1 MKQNADSTFTPE
13 LKIIFMASFKT
24 FLKSGH
30 PPTLFSAFL
39 YFDFCFAIWV
49 LNGAMAPFISEEF
62 NLSPAQKG
70 FMISVP
76 IMAGAIMR
84 FPLGVLAQ
92 YIGRKWAAMVEMGLI
107 FTALVY
113 GYFMVDTYS
122 EVINM
127 GILLGIAGA
136 SFGVALSLG
145 SGWFPP
151 KYKGLA
157 MGIAGAG
164 NSGTVLAM
172 IFAPPLAQ
180 KFGWQAV
187 YGFGALF
194 MLLPMIVMLV
204 FAKEPPDTHKQSL
217 KEHLSCLFEKDGWVF
232 NLIYIIT
239 FGGFIGLSTFLPT
252 YFYDQFHV
260 TKVEAGQLTMLAAL
274 MGSAVRVVGGWAS
287 DKWGGI
293 NTLSF
298 IFSFVILFMIIASF
312 QLNLVTT
319 TILFM
324 LSFAALGAG
333 NGALFQLV
341 PLRWPLATAVAGSMI
356 GEIGALGGSFIPNA
370 MGISKQSTGS
380 FSWGFL
386 AFAALAV
393 IAFVILRV
401 AQKKWT
407 KKWVGP
413 GGRAIFKPETIEV
426 EIQEHIEGQKMQ
438 PARSGE
444 FAYRTIIYPIGN
456 SELAEKAREQA
467 AYLAKKTGASLLL
480 LYVNQKS
487 HSTGILATDSEN
499 FAQIRESWINEG
511 KQILLNEAKKL
522 KDMEVT
528 NIEAVFGQGDVA
540 TEIVTIAKERNAEL
554 ILLAS
559 HKASPLGKLLMGSR
573 TYDVFLDAPCP
584 VLRIVR

>member
-1 MKQNADSTFTPE
+1 
-13 LKIIFMASFKT
+13 MANFKT
-24 FLKSGH
+24 FLKAGH

-76 IMAGAIMR
+76 ILAGAVMR

-92 YIGRKWAAMVEMGLI
+92 YIGRKWAAMVEMSLI
-107 FTALVY
+107 FIALCY

-172 IFAPPLAQ
+172 LFAPPLAT

-187 YGFGALF
+187 YGMGALF
-194 MLLPMIVMLV
+194 MLIPMIVMLI
-204 FAKEPPDTHKQSL
+204 FAKEPPDREHQTLKQ
-217 KEHLSCLFEKDGWVF
+217 HLSCLFEKDGWAF

-239 FGGFIGLSTFLPT
+239 FGGFIGLSNFLPT
-252 YFYDQFHV
+252 YFHDQFGV

-274 MGSAVRVVGGWAS
+274 MGSAIRVVGGWAS

-293 NTLSF
+293 NTLSG
-298 IFSFVILFMIIASF
+298 IFGIII
-312 QLNLVTT
+312 VTMLIAGLPIGLTAT

-324 LSFAALGAG
+324 ICFAALGAG

-370 MGISKQSTGS
+370 MGLSKQNSGS
-380 FSWGFL
+380 FIWGFVS
-386 AFAALAV
+386 FAALALV
-393 IAFVILRV
+393 AFIVLRIAQRS
-401 AQKKWT
+401 WT
-407 KKWVGP
+407 KKWVGE
-413 GGRAIFKPETIEV
+413 GGRAIVKPESIEV
-426 EIQEHIEGQKMQ
+426 EIQEHIAGKIAFTQNERKGD
-438 PARSGE
+438 
-444 FAYRTIIYPIGN
+444 FIYRNIIYPIGN
-456 SELAEKAREQA
+456 SDLADKARQQA
-467 AYLAKKTGASLLL
+467 AYLAKSTGANLVL
-480 LYVNQKS
+480 LYVNEKS
-487 HSTGILATDSEN
+487 HSTGILATDSAQ
-499 FAQIRESWINEG
+499 FAQVKESWIAEG
-511 KQILLNEAKKL
+511 KRILLDEAQKL
-522 KDMEVT
+522 KDLDVQ
-528 NIEAVFGQGDVA
+528 NVEAVFGQGDVA
-540 TEIVTIAKERNAEL
+540 SEITTIAKEKNAEL

-573 TYDVFLDAPCP
+573 TYDVFLETPCP

>member
-1 MKQNADSTFTPE
+1 MSN
-13 LKIIFMASFKT
+13 FKK

-30 PPTLFSAFL
+30 APTLFSAFL

-49 LNGAMAPFISEEF
+49 LNGAMAPFISEHF
-62 NLSPAQKG
+62 NLSPAEKG

-76 IMAGAIMR
+76 ILAGAVMR

-92 YIGRKWAAMVEMGLI
+92 YIGRKNAALTEMGLI
-107 FTALVY
+107 FFALVF
-113 GYFMVDTYS
+113 GYFFVDTYS
-122 EVINM
+122 DVIKM
-127 GILLGIAGA
+127 GVLLGIAGA

-157 MGIAGAG
+157 MGISGAG

-172 IFAPPLAQ
+172 LFAPPLAM

-187 YGFGALF
+187 YGMAAFF
-194 MLLPMIVMLV
+194 MLIPIVVMIV
-204 FAKEPPDTHKQSL
+204 FAKEPPDREHQTLKQ
-217 KEHLSCLFEKDGWVF
+217 HLACLFEKDGWTF

-239 FGGFIGLSTFLPT
+239 FGGFIGLSNFLPT
-252 YFYDQFHV
+252 YFHDQFGV

-274 MGSAVRVVGGWAS
+274 MGSAIRVVGGWAS

-293 NTLSF
+293 TTLSA
-298 IFSFVILFMIIASF
+298 IFGIIIITMVIAGLPIG
-312 QLNLVTT
+312 VTAT

-324 LSFAALGAG
+324 VCFAALGAG

-370 MGISKQSTGS
+370 MGLSKQNTGS
-380 FSWGFL
+380 FFWGFMSFAIL
-386 AFAALAV
+386 AL
-393 IAFVILRV
+393 IAFIVLRV
-401 AQKKWT
+401 AQRAWT
-407 KKWVGP
+407 KKWVGK
-413 GGRAIFKPETIEV
+413 GGMAIIKPESIEV
-426 EIQEHIEGQKMQ
+426 EIKEHIAGNVV
-438 PARSGE
+438 
-444 FAYRTIIYPIGN
+444 FAQSKSKGDFNYRNIIYPIGN
-456 SELAEKAREQA
+456 SELADKARQQA
-467 AYLAKKTGASLLL
+467 AYLAKSTGANLVL
-480 LYVNQKS
+480 LYVNEKS
-487 HSTGILATDSEN
+487 HSTGILATDSAQ
-499 FAQIRESWINEG
+499 FAEVKEAWIAEG
-511 KQILLNEAKKL
+511 KQILLEEVKKL
-522 KDMEVT
+522 KDLEVDQV
-528 NIEAVFGQGDVA
+528 EAVFGQGDVA
-540 TEIVTIAKERNAEL
+540 SEITTIAKEKNAEL

-573 TYDVFLDAPCP
+573 TYDVFLDTPCP